1 MTPATRRET
10 MHRVQER
17 WGFSERRACRL
28 MGIHR
33 SVARYRRVGSDAPE
47 LLKRLRSLAAERRR
61 FGYRRL
67 WVLLRREG
75 FGVNH
80 KRVYRLYRE
89 EGLSVRRR
97 KRKRMAG
104 IARVPTMAPERPN
117 QRWSM
122 DFVSDAL
129 ASGRRIRVLTVIDD
143 FTRESLAMEVDTS
156 LPGLRVTRVLDRLAI
171 DRGLPELITVDNGP
185 EFAGRILDAWAYAHG
200 VHLHF
205 IDPGKP
211 VQNAYIE
218 SFNGRL
224 RDECLNEHCNL
235 EVHEAI
241 CLCRIS
247 TASLTTGLI
256 RLASAAYGLSMQMVH
271 ESSCGPEHRRALA
284 GRLQCCPAPQRTGQP
299 DARGVRTTGG

>member
-97 KRKRMAG
+97 KRKRMVG

-171 DRGLPELITVDNGP
+171 DRGLPELITGDNGP

-211 VQNAYIE
+211 VQNASIE

-224 RDECLNEHCNL
+224 RDECLNEHWFM
-235 EVHEAI
+235 
-241 CLCRIS
+241 
-247 TASLTTGLI
+247 SLPAARNIVERWRDDYNAVRPHSALGNRTPEEFAQQVARNTPVGL
-256 RLASAAYGLSMQMVH
+256 
-271 ESSCGPEHRRALA
+271 
-284 GRLQCCPAPQRTGQP
+284 
-299 DARGVRTTGG
+299 

>member
-1 MTPATRRET
+1 
-10 MHRVQER
+10 
-17 WGFSERRACRL
+17 

-33 SVARYRRVGSDAPE
+33 SVSRYRRVGSETPE
-47 LLKRLRSLAAERRR
+47 LRKRPRTLAAERRR

-104 IARVPTMAPERPN
+104 IARVPTMEPERPN

-122 DFVSDAL
+122 GFVSDAL

-143 FTRESLAMEVDTS
+143 FTWESLAMEVDTS

-171 DRGLPELITVDNGP
+171 DRGLPGLITVDNGP
-185 EFAGRILDAWAYAHG
+185 EFAGRVLDAWAYAHG
-200 VHLHF
+200 VRLHF
-205 IDPGKP
+205 IEPGKP

-224 RDECLNEHCNL
+224 RDECLNEHWF
-235 EVHEAI
+235 
-241 CLCRIS
+241 
-247 TASLTTGLI
+247 TSLPLALTIVESWRNDYNAVRPHSALGNRTPEEFAHHVARNTPVGL
-256 RLASAAYGLSMQMVH
+256 
-271 ESSCGPEHRRALA
+271 
-284 GRLQCCPAPQRTGQP
+284 
-299 DARGVRTTGG
+299 